1 MVSRVA
7 SCATQRQVGAH
18 LACVEATLHPPHV
31 VTISVYSTI
40 HLLNVYSQIVGL
52 KAGVTYS
59 STIVRKL
66 RYWLARSQL
75 ELKRTDI
82 ISLLLSLQKLLV
94 HWKEASCWWPTP
106 SKWVHIFTVNLLSL
120 ASENKSCVWLTS
132 LAWRNVFFYEN
143 GPCDILYL
151 PSGNIGVYRC
161 HKIIWIHMYICRLC
175 RYTYMVF
182 ILYPYWFFMY
192 SVQGLL
198 FHVNIFISL
207 YIWWK

>member
-1 MVSRVA
+1 MHDAAAGRSA
-7 SCATQRQVGAH
+7 SCMRGGNSASTTCSYYFSLLTLLYIYLTYTRRSLVCSAGATA
-18 LACVEATLHPPHV
+18 
-31 VTISVYSTI
+31 
-40 HLLNVYSQIVGL
+40 
-52 KAGVTYS
+52 S

-66 RYWLARSQL
+66 RYWLVRLQL

-132 LAWRNVFFYEN
+132 LAWRNVFFFYEH

-151 PSGNIGVYRC
+151 PFGNIGVYRC

-198 FHVNIFISL
+198 FIHVNIFVSL